1 MIKSAVKIAFILLI
15 LSSCEQKNSHEFIEQ
30 ANVYIAEEKLNDAE
44 ITLKSA
50 IKKYP
55 QDKNLRA
62 KLGTLYLS
70 QGLATLSEKE
80 LRRALELG
88 LQDDKTILKYL
99 KSLAMQRKVEDT
111 LHYLESLSTTSPSLK
126 IASNTYKGISYIEQN
141 YTNKARAWFTS
152 AIEEDV
158 KYNKYQSLA
167 KAYLAYLDQDLN
179 SSIKLLDNILSIEP
193 DFAEA
198 LVLKS
203 RIHYL
208 QQRFTESAVTLEIY
222 LNYYAN
228 AHWSRIYYA
237 QALVRA
243 ENYDKANIELKKL
256 LALFPNQPLINQLK
270 AVVEFEN
277 KHFLLAKEYSEKALQ
292 FGDKQDTTKFIAG
305 VSAMQLGNYEQA
317 YSYLESLVKKAPI
330 NHPIHK
336 IFSIAQLKVGNF
348 EDAATTLEQVSTSAE
363 EDFELY
369 TSISYGLMKSGQL
382 DKAKDLIAK
391 TESTLDGSYEMLT
404 RLGQLKLSVNDL
416 TGINDLKESL
426 EKNSNQLQAKLM
438 LATAYIQINEFDKA
452 INLALNWQADEPH
465 NIETKNL
472 EAYIYYKQGKLEL
485 AAKAYLDSLLI
496 NKSNFRAYLFLKN
509 KLLSEGELQLAAKK
523 MEQYIEIQPNDVRAY
538 LHLYLIRKEQGKG
551 AEFVNYFKKQYET
564 YSTREFKIALARLYN
579 SERMYIQAVNL
590 LKTSE
595 KNEQLPEFYWRTL
608 ALAEMNL
615 PDFESTIKTLNS
627 WLKSFPNSVSAIY
640 FKTIALEKSGH
651 ITQAIEELSLWN
663 SKNQNNQMY
672 IAEALLQLKVSNIL
686 LAERSIQKVTDQ
698 NLLKTATG
706 LYAQGRIAAANN
718 ANSDAKELLFTSYQ
732 LLPESNTAIWLSEQ
746 IKLTNGTAAAIEFL
760 QVHLASS
767 VNDVIARTQL
777 ANIMVEANDDRAY
790 EQYSKILELA
800 PENVIALNNLA
811 WHALQKNQL
820 YKAEVYAEKALT
832 IASTMPDILD
842 TAAAVKIA
850 LDDTESALRLLEKAY
865 KIDNAHLDVAIHYAQ
880 LLTRIGDTETVLEI
894 LKNISPKNAEQRTQ
908 IDELRKQNKV

>member
-1 MIKSAVKIAFILLI
+1 MIKSAVKIAFIILI
-15 LSSCEQKNSHEFIEQ
+15 LSSCEQKNSIELIKQ
-30 ANVYIAEEKLNDAE
+30 ADVYIAEDKLNDAE

-55 QDKNLRA
+55 KDRDLRA
-62 KLGTLYLS
+62 KLGTFYLN
-70 QGLATLSEKE
+70 QGLATLAEKE

-88 LQDDKTILKYL
+88 LQDDKTILKYVKAL
-99 KSLAMQRKVEDT
+99 VMQHKVEDT
-111 LHYLESLSTTSPSLK
+111 LNYLESQSITNGSLSV
-126 IASNTYKGISYIEQN
+126 ASNTYKGISYIEQN
-141 YTNKARAWFTS
+141 YTTKAKTWFKLAVESDT
-152 AIEEDV
+152 
-158 KYNKYQSLA
+158 KYNKFQSLA
-167 KAYLAYLDQDLN
+167 KAYIAYLEQDLN
-179 SSIKLLDNILSIEP
+179 SSITLLDNLLSTEP

-203 RIHYL
+203 RIVYL
-208 QQRFTESAVTLEIY
+208 QQKFTDSAAALEIY
-222 LNYYAN
+222 LNYYPN

-243 ENYDKANIELKKL
+243 ENYEKADIELKKL

-292 FGDKQDTTKFIAG
+292 FGDKQDSTKFIAG
-305 VSAMQLGNYEQA
+305 VSAMQLENYEQA

-336 IFSIAQLKVGNF
+336 IFSIAQFKVGNF
-348 EDAATTLEQVSTSAE
+348 EEAATTLEQVSTSAQ

-369 TSISYGLMKSGQL
+369 TSISYGLMKNGQL

-391 TESTLDGSYEMLT
+391 TESALDDSFEMLT
-404 RLGQLKLSVNDL
+404 RLGQLKLSVNDF
-416 TGINDLKESL
+416 TGIDDLKESL

-452 INLALNWQADEPH
+452 INLALNWQTQEPK
-465 NIETKNL
+465 NVEPKNL

-485 AAKAYLDSLLI
+485 AEKAYQDSLLI
-496 NKSNFRAYLFLKN
+496 NKNNFRAYLFLKN
-509 KLLSEGELQLAAKK
+509 KLLSEGKFKLAAEKI
-523 MEQYIEIQPNDVRAY
+523 EQYIKIQPNDVRPY
-538 LHLYLIRKEQGKG
+538 LHLYSIRKEQGKG
-551 AEFVNYFKKQYET
+551 TEFVNYFKKQYET
-564 YSTREFKIALARLYN
+564 YPTREFKIALARIYN

-595 KNEQLPEFYWRTL
+595 KQELLPEFYWRTL

-672 IAEALLQLKVSNIL
+672 IAEALLQLKVNNIL
-686 LAERSIQKVTDQ
+686 LAERSLQKVTDQ
-698 NLLKTATG
+698 SLLQTATG
-706 LYAQGRIAAANN
+706 LYAQGRIAAANT
-718 ANSDAKELLFTSYQ
+718 ANNDSKELLFKSYQ

-746 IKLTNGTAAAIEFL
+746 IKNTDGKTKAIEFL
-760 QVHLASS
+760 ELHLASS
-767 VNDVIARTQL
+767 ENDVIARTQL
-777 ANIMVEANDDRAY
+777 ANIMLEANDDRAY
-790 EQYSKILELA
+790 QQYSKILELA

-811 WHALQKNQL
+811 WYALQNNQL
-820 YKAEVYAEKALT
+820 FKAEEYAEKALT
-832 IASTMPDILD
+832 ITSNMPDILD

-850 LDDTESALRLLEKAY
+850 LKDTESAITLLEKAY
-865 KIDNAHLDVAIHYAQ
+865 KIDNTHSGVAIHYAQ
-880 LLTRIGDTETVLEI
+880 LLSKKGDTETVLLI
-894 LKNISPKNAEQRTQ
+894 LENISPKNAAQETQ
-908 IDELRKQNKV
+908 IDELRKQNKT